1 MYKLYKIQEE
11 TQKAI
16 GYADRPLIHQS
27 VRSGKT
33 LAILSYLPKGKHL
46 WVTENKKA
54 QEGFY
59 LEIKK
64 WGIKADVECIL
75 YQSLKKHVKKS
86 YDHLILDECHKITEG
101 YLEYINQIKFKKLI
115 AMTGTLPNNQ
125 DKKDLFDKL
134 GLTLVMDY
142 SIKDAIND
150 KNVAPYKITFLDH
163 NLDVEPNIKISYVK
177 NGKPNTFYISE
188 QQDYKNISRKIEEY
202 KYHKDYDNL
211 KKYAILRIKK
221 LNSYN
226 SIVPKIRA
234 YINSN
239 KNKRVLIFVE
249 NTDIASQ
256 FKYHYNS
263 KSDDKYFKLFQ
274 EQKIPYLVLVNK
286 AATGVTYE
294 NMDGCLLTVINKSN
308 TNLLQK
314 IFRTVLYREGYV
326 SEISILRYNNTIHEQ
341 YINDILNDL

>member
-1 MYKLYKIQEE
+1 MYKLREIQKE
-11 TQKAI
+11 TQQVI
-16 GYADRPLIHQS
+16 NYADKPLIHQS

-33 LAILSYLPKGKHL
+33 LAILDYLPKGKHL

-54 QEGFY
+54 KEGFY
-59 LEIKK
+59 LEMQK
-64 WGIKADVECIL
+64 WGIKKNIECIL
-75 YQSLKKHVKKS
+75 YQSLKNHVDKN
-86 YDHLILDECHKITEG
+86 YDYLILDECHKITEG
-101 YLEYINQIKFKKLI
+101 YLKYINKIKYKKLI

-125 DKKDLFDKL
+125 NKKDLFDKL

-142 SIKDAIND
+142 SIRDAIKD
-150 KNVAPYKITFLDH
+150 KNVAPYKIKFIDH
-163 NLDVEPNIKISYVK
+163 NLNTLPDIKVTYNK
-177 NGKPNTFYISE
+177 NGEVKTFYISE
-188 QQDYKNISRKIEEY
+188 QQDYNNISRKIEEF
-202 KYHKDYDNL
+202 KLNQDYANL

-226 SIVPKIRA
+226 SIIPKIKD
-234 YINSN
+234 YINNN

-249 NTDIASQ
+249 NTTIASK

-263 KSDDKYFKLFQ
+263 KSDDKYFKAFQ
-274 EQKIPYLVLVNK
+274 EEKIPYLVLVNK

-314 IFRTVLYREGYV
+314 IFRTVLYRENYT
-326 SEISILRYNNTIHEQ
+326 SEINILRYNNTVHST
-341 YINDILNDL
+341 YINDILNEL